1 MNYRKVD
8 GRIVAELKTI
18 VGAKHVWTDPEK
30 MEPYSHD
37 AVTGD
42 KHISYPEAVVL
53 PATTEEVAADGNV
66 HADVLKEDLPQAE
79 WDDKLPKLQDEL
91 YTFIYGL
98 GGKLSGEH
106 GIGF

>member
-1 MNYRKVD
+1 
-8 GRIVAELKTI
+8 
-18 VGAKHVWTDPEK
+18 

-66 HADVLKEDLPQAE
+66 HADVLKEDMPQAE
-79 WDDKLPKLQDEL
+79 WDDKLPKLQESCIPLFTGWAASCRASTVSASDK
-91 YTFIYGL
+91 IP
-98 GGKLSGEH
+98 
-106 GIGF
+106 